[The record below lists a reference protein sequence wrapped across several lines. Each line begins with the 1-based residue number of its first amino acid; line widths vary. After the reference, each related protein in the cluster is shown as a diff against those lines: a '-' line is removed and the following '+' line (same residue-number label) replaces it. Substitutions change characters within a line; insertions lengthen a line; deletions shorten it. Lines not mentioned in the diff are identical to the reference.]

1 MNIPGL
7 KNLCSPSLF
16 YLVISMAAIIVM
28 AFQNVGGTNVYCLG
42 SYNCNVSS
50 VSMVFLLKIIYVLF
64 WTWVLNII
72 CRGGSPT
79 LAWFLVLIP
88 YILLFV
94 LIGLML
100 LK

>member
-7 KNLCSPSLF
+7 KNLCTPSKF
-16 YLVISMAAIIVM
+16 YLVISMVAIIVM

-50 VSMVFLLKIIYVLF
+50 VSMVFLLKVIYVLF
-64 WTWVLNII
+64 WTWVLNLI
-72 CRGGSPT
+72 CRGGSPA
-79 LAWFLVLIP
+79 LAWFLVLLP
-88 YILLFV
+88 YLLLFILLGIV
-94 LIGLML
+94 L

>member
-7 KNLCSPSLF
+7 KNLCNPSLF

-72 CRGGSPT
+72 CRGGSPA

-94 LIGLML
+94 LVGLML